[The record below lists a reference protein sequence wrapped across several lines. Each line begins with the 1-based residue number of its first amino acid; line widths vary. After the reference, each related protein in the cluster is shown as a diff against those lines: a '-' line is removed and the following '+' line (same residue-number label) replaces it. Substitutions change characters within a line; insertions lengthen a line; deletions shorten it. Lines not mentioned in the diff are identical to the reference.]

1 MRPFARCNAMKH
13 ALPLALLLFAAPAF
27 AQDATFDVEAADPAI
42 EAELTETEEE
52 LAEFFEDEPDFR
64 PEIRYTP
71 DADARTEAVLLERA
85 EREMGE
91 FNDIDADDDAE
102 VTRLRSDGA
111 LPRLEKPGQ
120 LEKDFAIDCPA
131 GTREA
136 VDGSCVAG
144 PDFRF
149 D

>member
-1 MRPFARCNAMKH
+1 MKH
-13 ALPLALLLFAAPAF
+13 ALLPLAVLLLAAPAY
-27 AQDATFDVEAADPAI
+27 AQDSTFDVQAADPAV
-42 EAELTETEEE
+42 EAELTEKEERLE
-52 LAEFFEDEPDFR
+52 EFFEDEPDYR
-64 PEIRYTP
+64 PEVRYTP
-71 DADARTEAVLLERA
+71 DADARTERELLERA
-85 EREMGE
+85 EQEMGE